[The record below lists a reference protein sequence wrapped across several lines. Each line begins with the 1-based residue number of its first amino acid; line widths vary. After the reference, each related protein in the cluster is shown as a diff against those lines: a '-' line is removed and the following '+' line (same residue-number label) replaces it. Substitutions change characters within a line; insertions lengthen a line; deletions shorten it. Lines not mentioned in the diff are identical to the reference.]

1 MEQQRPDSPSTREED
16 VEYAMP
22 SGSFLGNYLLTFRS
36 PRLVPVLRLLDHIQ
50 PQHLKL
56 AVP

>member
-1 MEQQRPDSPSTREED
+1 MEQQRPDPPSTREED
-16 VEYAMP
+16 VEYAIL
-22 SGSFLGNYLLTFRS
+22 SGSFLDNDLLTFRP

>member
-1 MEQQRPDSPSTREED
+1 MEQQRLNPPSTREED
-16 VEYAMP
+16 VEYAIP
-22 SGSFLGNYLLTFRS
+22 SSSFLGNCLLTFRP